1 MFKGY
6 IQFLQGFDH
15 FGGVRRYPAKAKSH
29 KDIYLLHQ
37 TSPHAPFKGGGKAVI
52 QRVSTGNC
60 AQMHGDLRET
70 AHCFVHAFR
79 G

>member
-37 TSPHAPFKGGGKAVI
+37 TSPPAPFEGGEKLQASPRTSSMGVKSSDGYPGSI
-52 QRVSTGNC
+52 QRV
-60 AQMHGDLRET
+60 
-70 AHCFVHAFR
+70 FVP
-79 G
+79 